1 MHSQRHPITPLLKE
15 AVDAQPVQRSTGSD
29 PTSPSH
35 QQEALAAMDTTR
47 GHEASFTS
55 SSTYFPSP
63 SEDTGSP
70 RNSPFVQRHG
80 RRYLADT
87 TYPLP
92 CDLPELQRQNLH
104 TLLGITVFGRVS
116 CAPRL
121 RHHAPRK
128 VLELGCG
135 SGYWSSA
142 CHDYFTSQGHPNVS
156 FTGLDI
162 APLAPDFRKQGIN
175 WRFVQHDL
183 RRLPFPFDDEE
194 FDLVVLKDLSLVLP
208 LGASTQP
215 FLDENIRILKVG
227 GTLEIWE
234 SDHVLRSLLPHP
246 PPPPSK
252 RVEDETTAVL
262 TGTFLISPSTPFAG
276 AQNRYIQNW
285 NAWIQ
290 EALHRRQLPPA
301 PCARV
306 AQVLL
311 QEPEAL

>member
-1 MHSQRHPITPLLKE
+1 
-15 AVDAQPVQRSTGSD
+15 
-29 PTSPSH
+29 
-35 QQEALAAMDTTR
+35 
-47 GHEASFTS
+47 
-55 SSTYFPSP
+55 
-63 SEDTGSP
+63 
-70 RNSPFVQRHG
+70 
-80 RRYLADT
+80 
-87 TYPLP
+87 
-92 CDLPELQRQNLH
+92 
-104 TLLGITVFGRVS
+104 
-116 CAPRL
+116 
-121 RHHAPRK
+121 
-128 VLELGCG
+128 
-135 SGYWSSA
+135 
-142 CHDYFTSQGHPNVS
+142 
-156 FTGLDI
+156 
-162 APLAPDFRKQGIN
+162 IN

-311 QEPEAL
+311 QEPEALGVGDLSSKGKGRQSDTPLTADQAALRYTALLTVVQMVESLEPLLREVSGKNTEEWQYWWA